1 MRHHFRRDFKNG
13 IAGWC
18 FSDKD
23 LDNTYRD
30 PRRILM
36 LDMEFGTTCRLNCD
50 YCFRTNDY
58 RDKFRPTPK
67 PLSCG
72 DVKDVVDQAKKM
84 RAQSIHFVGKGESLE
99 EPDFLEIVHYIAQK
113 EMIPLI
119 FTAGHVLGDDK
130 LAMEIH
136 DGKTGTEIV
145 KELYESNASII
156 LKINSIN
163 EGAQNQV
170 VRSSTMKYKDG
181 SVLEFNYAK
190 SREIALER
198 LMNAGFNRLEHNP
211 TRLGTASV
219 MLKSNYLELIHHYR
233 YFRFLNIY
241 PIINTV
247 VPCGRTSEM
256 SKVFQMSPTEE
267 EKIELWKKIYSF
279 NIENGIKYEGVSS
292 YVGGHIC
299 SQLGYGM
306 YINVFGEVFDCPSST
321 REKPIGNVKFNGTDG
336 QKLSKLWRKAPNRKT
351 YRGCRD
357 NGCPWRFQHS
367 AMIPQTLFRQVDE
380 YLKKKYPHD
389 ENIKNFVPDAHVRK
403 YYS

>member
-130 LAMEIH
+130 LANDINPGK
-136 DGKTGTEIV
+136 DGEMIV
-145 KELYESNASII
+145 KELYDAGASII
-156 LKINSIN
+156 LKINSLNHIIQN
-163 EGAQNQV
+163 EE
-170 VRSSTMKYKDG
+170 VRRHKITYKDG
-181 SVLEFNYAK
+181 TRRDFNYTQV
-190 SREIALER
+190 RDEALER
-198 LMNAGFNRLEHNP
+198 LIRAGFNKLEHNP
-211 TRLGTASV
+211 TRLGTATV
-219 MLKSNYLELIHHYR
+219 MLKNNYHELFHHYR
-233 YFRFLNIY
+233 YFRSLNIY

-247 VPCGRTSEM
+247 VPCGRTKNM
-256 SKVFQMSPTEE
+256 PKVIDISPTEQQ
-267 EKIELWKKIYSF
+267 KVELWKKIYRF
-279 NIENGIKYEGVSS
+279 NIDSGIKYEGISS

-299 SQLGYGM
+299 SQLGYAM

-321 REKPIGNVKFNGTDG
+321 NPSLGNVIINGKDG
-336 QKLSKLWRKAPNRKT
+336 EKLQKLWEKSSLKGR
-351 YRGCRD
+351 YYGCRD
-357 NGCPWRFQHS
+357 NGCPWRFEHS
-367 AMIPQTLFRQVDE
+367 PAMIPKTLFREVHE
-380 YLKKKYPHD
+380 YLKKEYPD
-389 ENIKNFVPDAHVRK
+389 KKDVQDFVPRK
-403 YYS
+403 YYHSA